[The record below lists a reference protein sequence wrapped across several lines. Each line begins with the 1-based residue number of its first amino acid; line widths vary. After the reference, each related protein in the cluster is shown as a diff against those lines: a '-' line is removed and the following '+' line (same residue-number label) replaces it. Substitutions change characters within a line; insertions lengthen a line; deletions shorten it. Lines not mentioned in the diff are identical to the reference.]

1 VTDTEHVTD
10 NGIEI
15 GTVDT
20 DHELVQCDGCQSIS
34 YREFW
39 CTSNEDPDYIPVSPE
54 RQRLF
59 PPRLQGRRRIAFKL
73 PDEIEAIYAETYR
86 ALCDG
91 SPILAGIGIRA
102 IVEAACR
109 KKGAKTGNL
118 ENKIDKLVASRGAL
132 QARRQGAPPAPRPR
146 KQGRAQG
153 EAAGLSKPRR
163 GDERSRAPAQADLL
177 RGRRRRA

>member
-1 VTDTEHVTD
+1 MAAATVAVGYPRLVDKPNTLAKGTCDGRKRRIPCIFCDNVTLHTVQASVTDNEHVTD

-102 IVEAACR
+102 IVEAA
-109 KKGAKTGNL
+109 
-118 ENKIDKLVASRGAL
+118 
-132 QARRQGAPPAPRPR
+132 
-146 KQGRAQG
+146 
-153 EAAGLSKPRR
+153 
-163 GDERSRAPAQADLL
+163 
-177 RGRRRRA
+177 